1 MSQSESTFDPGGSSN
16 IHPLHAFPGGAS
28 AIPEEWV
35 AAGIMLG
42 SLGALFLIHKKL
54 GNEGR
59 TMASGTAAVV
69 FLFYYLIATALVRI
83 VASNLAGHGDNGVS
97 RGFAFYA

>member
-1 MSQSESTFDPGGSSN
+1 MDGTAVPQPTGN
-16 IHPLHAFPGGAS
+16 LHPLRAIPGGAS

-35 AAGIMLG
+35 AAGILLA
-42 SLGALFLIHKKL
+42 SLGGLFLIRKHL

-69 FLFYYLIATALVRI
+69 FVFYYLIVTALVRI
-83 VASNLAGHGDNGVS
+83 VASYMAGKNDSGFA
-97 RGFAFYA
+97 RGFAFFA